1 MLNPISVSLN
11 KVQTPKLFDNKYQTN
26 PFALKTLQS
35 DTFTPS
41 QSVANVSFTSVDNS
55 IVGKSI
61 RELGDVPCPY
71 CGTRIINGKE
81 INHLNK
87 ENLGG
92 RSDKAIKLLQPFED
106 RMHPVEKEVF
116 GILKDLS
123 KDKPEKNLRELLDTV
138 RPEHLKKVQDA
149 EQKILHRMFKCAKTI
164 QNKEDAKN
172 VGKLLASSKEILE
185 KQDPNY
191 IFRRRRLLEKLN
203 NVTKNMNEQ
212 HKAQELLNIA
222 EDIPRSH
229 DNVSAFIVKFT
240 QKDAGT
246 KQEKTPFQIGISLV
260 EPSVGSLEHITPR
273 HPQDGSEGGK
283 NIYSNYVYASKEW
296 NTRRKNMPL
305 DKWVDKNPE
314 IKDHMQNYIDAV
326 IEKINKKEA
335 LQRCRVYPIL
345 VAETVEKESKGKI
358 KLDTSKLKLSKRQ
371 IAQEMS
377 RVKKQEAEI
386 VSKAQKKEQYNK
398 KTKGTQ
404 NKKLSVFA

>member
-1 MLNPISVSLN
+1 MLNPINVSLN
-11 KVQTPKLFDNKYQTN
+11 KVQMPNLLGNKYQTS
-26 PFALKTLQS
+26 PIAMHTLKA

-71 CGTRIINGKE
+71 CGTRVINGKE

-87 ENLGG
+87 KNLGG
-92 RSDKAIKLLQPFED
+92 RSDEAIALLKPFED
-106 RMHPVEKEVF
+106 RMHPVEKQVF
-116 GILKDLS
+116 GILEELS
-123 KDKPEKNLRELLDTV
+123 TIAPEKNLRELLDTV
-138 RPEHLKKVQDA
+138 RPEHLKNVQNA
-149 EQKILHRMFKCAKTI
+149 EQKILHKMFKCAKTI
-164 QNKEDAKN
+164 KNEDDAKN

-185 KQDPNY
+185 NQDPNY

-203 NVTKNMNEQ
+203 NVTKNMTEQ
-212 HKAQELLNIA
+212 DKAQELLKIA
-222 EDIPRSH
+222 EDVPRSH

-246 KQEKTPFQIGISLV
+246 KIEKTPYQIGISLV

-273 HPQDGSEGGK
+273 HPQDGSDGGK

-305 DKWVDKNPE
+305 DKWVEKNPE

-326 IEKINKKEA
+326 IEKINNKQA

-345 VAETVEKESKGKI
+345 VAETIEKESNGKI

-371 IAQEMS
+371 IQQELA
-377 RVKKQEAEI
+377 RVRQQEAEI
-386 VSKAQKKEQYNK
+386 VEKAQKKDQYKNNSK
-398 KTKGTQ
+398 
-404 NKKLSVFA
+404 KKLSIIA

>member
-11 KVQTPKLFDNKYQTN
+11 KVQMPNLLGNKYQTS
-26 PFALKTLQS
+26 PIGIKTLKT

-41 QSVANVSFTSVDNS
+41 QSIANVSFTSVDNS

-61 RELGDVPCPY
+61 RELGDIPCPY
-71 CGTRIINGKE
+71 CGTRVINGKE

-92 RSDKAIKLLQPFED
+92 RSDRAIDLLKPFED

-116 GILKDLS
+116 DILKNLS
-123 KDKPEKNLRELLDTV
+123 KKEPKKNLRQLLDTV
-138 RPEHLKKVQDA
+138 RPEHLQKVQDE

-164 QNKEDAKN
+164 KNEDDAKN

-191 IFRRRRLLEKLN
+191 IFRRRRLIEKLN
-203 NVTKNMNEQ
+203 NVTKNMTEQ
-212 HKAQELLNIA
+212 DKAQELLKIA
-222 EDIPRSH
+222 EDVPRSH

-246 KQEKTPFQIGISLV
+246 KLEKTPYQIGISLV

-273 HPQDGSEGGK
+273 HPQDGSDGGK

-305 DKWVDKNPE
+305 DKWVEKNPE

-326 IEKINKKEA
+326 IEKINKREA

-345 VAETVEKESKGKI
+345 VAETVEKESNGKI
-358 KLDTSKLKLSKRQ
+358 KLDTSKLKLSKKQ
-371 IAQEMS
+371 IQQEMA
-377 RVKKQEAEI
+377 RVKQQEADI
-386 VSKAQKKEQYNK
+386 IAKAQKKEQYKNK
-398 KTKGTQ
+398 TNQ
-404 NKKLSVFA
+404 KKNLSIVA

>member
-11 KVQTPKLFDNKYQTN
+11 KVQMPNLLGNKYQTS
-26 PFALKTLQS
+26 PIKQPLKA

-41 QSVANVSFTSVDNS
+41 QSVANISFTSVDNS

-71 CGTRIINGKE
+71 CGTRVINGKE

-87 ENLGG
+87 ENLSG
-92 RSDKAIKLLQPFED
+92 RSDRALALLKPFED
-106 RMHPVEKEVF
+106 RMHPVEKQVF
-116 GILKDLS
+116 GILEDLS
-123 KDKPEKNLRELLDTV
+123 KNEPEKNLRELLDTV
-138 RPEHLKKVQDA
+138 RPEHLKNIQNE

-164 QNKEDAKN
+164 QNKDDAQN

-203 NVTKNMNEQ
+203 NVTKNMTEQ
-212 HKAQELLNIA
+212 DKAQELLKIA
-222 EDIPRSH
+222 EDVPRSH

-246 KQEKTPFQIGISLV
+246 KLEKTPYQIGISLV

-273 HPQDGSEGGK
+273 HPQDGSDGGK

-305 DKWVDKNPE
+305 DKWVEKNPE

-345 VAETVEKESKGKI
+345 VAETIAKESNGKI
-358 KLDTSKLKLSKRQ
+358 KLDTSKLKLSKKQ
-371 IAQEMS
+371 IQQEMA
-377 RVKKQEAEI
+377 RVRQQEAEI
-386 VSKAQKKEQYNK
+386 IEKAQKKDKYNK
-398 KTKGTQ
+398 SNKT
-404 NKKLSVFA
+404 KKLSLVA

>member
-11 KVQTPKLFDNKYQTN
+11 KVQMPNLLGNKYQTS
-26 PFALKTLQS
+26 PIKQTLKA

-41 QSVANVSFTSVDNS
+41 QSVANISFTSVDNS

-71 CGTRIINGKE
+71 CGTRVINGKE

-87 ENLGG
+87 ENLSG
-92 RSDKAIKLLQPFED
+92 RSDRALALLKPFED
-106 RMHPVEKEVF
+106 RMHPVEKQVF
-116 GILKDLS
+116 GILEDLS
-123 KDKPEKNLRELLDTV
+123 KKEPEKNLRELLDTV
-138 RPEHLKKVQDA
+138 RPEHLKNIQNE

-164 QNKEDAKN
+164 QNKDDAKN

-203 NVTKNMNEQ
+203 NVTKNMTEQ
-212 HKAQELLNIA
+212 DKAQELLKIA
-222 EDIPRSH
+222 EDVPRSH

-246 KQEKTPFQIGISLV
+246 KLEKTPYQIGISLV

-273 HPQDGSEGGK
+273 HPQDGSDGGK

-305 DKWVDKNPE
+305 DKWVEKNPE
-314 IKDHMQNYIDAV
+314 IKDHMQKYIDAV
-326 IEKINKKEA
+326 IEKINKKES

-345 VAETVEKESKGKI
+345 VAETIAKESNGKI
-358 KLDTSKLKLSKRQ
+358 KLDTSKLKLSKKQ
-371 IAQEMS
+371 IQQEMA
-377 RVKKQEAEI
+377 RVRQQEAEI
-386 VSKAQKKEQYNK
+386 IEKAQKKDKYNK
-398 KTKGTQ
+398 SNKT
-404 NKKLSVFA
+404 KKLSLVA

>member
-11 KVQTPKLFDNKYQTN
+11 KVQMPNLLGNKYQTS
-26 PFALKTLQS
+26 PIGIKTLKT

-41 QSVANVSFTSVDNS
+41 QSIANVSFTSVDNS

-61 RELGDVPCPY
+61 RELGDIPCPY
-71 CGTRIINGKE
+71 CGTRVINGKE

-92 RSDKAIKLLQPFED
+92 RSDRAIALLKPFED

-116 GILKDLS
+116 DILKNLS
-123 KDKPEKNLRELLDTV
+123 KKEPKKNLRQLLDTV
-138 RPEHLKKVQDA
+138 RPEHLQKVQDE

-164 QNKEDAKN
+164 KNEDDAKN

-191 IFRRRRLLEKLN
+191 IFRRRRLIEKLN
-203 NVTKNMNEQ
+203 NVTKNMTEQ
-212 HKAQELLNIA
+212 DKAQELLKIA
-222 EDIPRSH
+222 EDVPRSH

-246 KQEKTPFQIGISLV
+246 KLEKTPYQIGISLV

-273 HPQDGSEGGK
+273 HPQDGSDGGK

-305 DKWVDKNPE
+305 DKWVEKNPE

-326 IEKINKKEA
+326 IEKINKREA

-345 VAETVEKESKGKI
+345 VAETVEKESNGKI
-358 KLDTSKLKLSKRQ
+358 KLDTSKLKLSQKQ
-371 IAQEMS
+371 IQQEMA
-377 RVKKQEAEI
+377 RVKQQEADI
-386 VSKAQKKEQYNK
+386 IAKAQKKEQYKNK
-398 KTKGTQ
+398 TNQ
-404 NKKLSVFA
+404 KKNLSIVA